1 MFPYPVVESSLRG
14 SSSGLPRQDLR
25 AVEGPSL
32 PSEWQWQRTA
42 GPGSAADW
50 GPRLSLLLCP
60 GLSSSAAP
68 GARHLGCKETG
79 APPSCP
85 PRSPGC
91 QGDNLNSGTPS
102 SVERTNLLLH
112 PTPVPLVHRQVLPPL
127 VLRSGASR
135 PGPRRAAPGDGQL
148 PPVSPALPRPAAV
161 PADQAPP
168 GPVHR
173 EAALLPR
180 PDAQRVCVE
189 ARRAAESPRISSG
202 KRHPGNCCNSPQT
215 LAFPGLAL
223 PTLLSFGS
231 REMLLIWD

>member
-1 MFPYPVVESSLRG
+1 MPPTSRSQCHLCFLSGSGSERRG
-14 SSSGLPRQDLR
+14 S
-25 AVEGPSL
+25 
-32 PSEWQWQRTA
+32 
-42 GPGSAADW
+42 GSAADW

-60 GLSSSAAP
+60 GLSSSAVP
-68 GARHLGCKETG
+68 GAQHLGCKETG
-79 APPSCP
+79 SPPSCP

-91 QGDNLNSGTPS
+91 QGDSLNSLVSSARWSVPICFSTP
-102 SVERTNLLLH
+102 
-112 PTPVPLVHRQVLPPL
+112 PPPPVPLLHRQVLPPL

-161 PADQAPP
+161 PADPAPP
-168 GPVHR
+168 GPVHT
-173 EAALLPR
+173 EAASLPR

-223 PTLLSFGS
+223 PTLPSFGS
-231 REMLLIWD
+231 